1 VLPPIRHA
9 GAILGRRRRKGPSR
23 REEAERR
30 ERLHRPQTARFR
42 RLVDA
47 ERVDELDAE
56 YLISA
61 WEQEAESRGL
71 DRHSDRYWTEAEG
84 WFAEQRRRA

>member
-1 VLPPIRHA
+1 MPEPSSVAEGGKAHRDVRKPNAENVYIA
-9 GAILGRRRRKGPSR
+9 RR
-23 REEAERR
+23 
-30 ERLHRPQTARFR
+30 TARFR